1 MSIINVNDVSKFV
14 SGKTF
19 EQVKSYYKD
28 FRIKFH
34 NNLYLLANNNKS
46 NGNEENEENKENEL
60 NENIKKQ
67 ANGIIFEMD
76 TNKIVAMCYPQIDDI
91 NTKEQLDDLIKRD
104 STTIEFCED
113 GTIIRL
119 YNYNDIW
126 YTSTTKCIDASMSYW
141 SSSKSF
147 NELFW
152 ELFNKKHLENLD
164 KNSTYFF
171 ILLHKENRMVIKH
184 KNNSLIYISRIDNK
198 TSIEDNTFIFSDN
211 ANIKKKE
218 YIDKNEFMSIIES
231 NRPFDLSNKRGVIIR
246 STLPSNELFVKGTL
260 PSNELFVKGTLPSNE
275 LFVKGT
281 LPSNNINCNYKID
294 FESYKIIKD
303 IRGNVP
309 EIRMRYIELLN
320 KPESLE
326 LLEKIYKE
334 YQLTFAFIKASIL
347 KLVKTI
353 HRLYIKS
360 HVKHQIE
367 VKEDHIYYRTLR
379 QLHAQYKTTS
389 KPIQFEDVYNKI
401 INLDKHII
409 KRFINMV

>member
-1 MSIINVNDVSKFV
+1 MSIINANDVSNFV

-19 EQVKSYYKD
+19 EKVKSCCKGLD
-28 FRIKFH
+28 VKFH
-34 NNLYLLANNNKS
+34 NNLYLLANNNINNNK
-46 NGNEENEENKENEL
+46 NENENKL
-60 NENIKKQ
+60 DENIKKQ

-76 TNKIVAMCYPQIDDI
+76 TNKIVAMCYPYMNDV
-91 NTKEQLDDLIKRD
+91 NTKEQLDDLITDD

-119 YNYNDIW
+119 YNYNDTW

-147 NELFW
+147 NELFRG
-152 ELFNKKHLENLD
+152 LFDKSYLENLD

-171 ILLHKENRMVIKH
+171 ILLHKENRIVVKH
-184 KNNSLIYISRIDNK
+184 KINFLIYISRINNK
-198 TSIEDNTFIFSDN
+198 TCIEDTTFIFEGDT
-211 ANIKKKE
+211 NIKKRE
-218 YIDKNEFMSIIES
+218 YVNKNEFVSIIES
-231 NRPFDLSNKRGVIIR
+231 NRLFDLSNKRGIVIR
-246 STLPSNELFVKGTL
+246 STDKNTNVNS
-260 PSNELFVKGTLPSNE
+260 
-275 LFVKGT
+275 
-281 LPSNNINCNYKID
+281 IHKID

-334 YQLTFAFIKASIL
+334 YHLTFAFIKASVL

-353 HRLYIKS
+353 HRLYINS
-360 HVKHQIE
+360 HVRHQIQIR
-367 VKEDHIYYRTLR
+367 EDNMYYRTLR
-379 QLHAQYKTTS
+379 QLHAQYKTTNL
-389 KPIQFEDVYNKI
+389 PISFEDVYIKI
-401 INLDKHII
+401 TNLDKYVIR
-409 KRFINMV
+409 RFLNIV

>member
-1 MSIINVNDVSKFV
+1 MMSIINVNDVSNLV

-19 EQVKSYYKD
+19 EDVKSCCKD
-28 FRIKFH
+28 LHVKFH
-34 NNLYLLANNNKS
+34 NNLYLLANNNKT
-46 NGNEENEENKENEL
+46 NEIENKL
-60 NENIKKQ
+60 DENIKKQ

-76 TNKIVAMCYPQIDDI
+76 TNKIVAMCYPQINDI
-91 NTKEQLDDLIKRD
+91 NTKEQLDDLITND

-119 YNYNDIW
+119 YNYNDTW

-152 ELFNKKHLENLD
+152 ELFDKKSLENLD

-171 ILLHKENRMVIKH
+171 ILLHKENRIVVKH
-184 KNNSLIYISRIDNK
+184 KRNFLIYISRIDNK
-198 TSIEDNTFIFSDN
+198 TFIEDNIFIFTGN
-211 ANIKKKE
+211 MNIKNKE
-218 YIDKNEFMSIIES
+218 YINKNEFVSIIES
-231 NRPFDLSNKRGVIIR
+231 NKPFDLSNKRGIVIR
-246 STLPSNELFVKGTL
+246 STDKNTNVNS
-260 PSNELFVKGTLPSNE
+260 
-275 LFVKGT
+275 
-281 LPSNNINCNYKID
+281 IYKID

-347 KLVKTI
+347 KLVKTL
-353 HRLYIKS
+353 HRLYINS
-360 HVKHQIE
+360 HVKHQIQIE
-367 VKEDHIYYRTLR
+367 QDHMYYRTLR
-379 QLHAQYKTTS
+379 QLHAQYKTTNS
-389 KPIQFEDVYNKI
+389 PIRFEDVYIKI
-401 INLDKHII
+401 INLDKHVI
-409 KRFINMV
+409 KRFLNIV

>member
-1 MSIINVNDVSKFV
+1 MCIINVNDVSNLV

-19 EQVKSYYKD
+19 EKVKSCCKD
-28 FRIKFH
+28 LHVKFN
-34 NNLYLLANNNKS
+34 NNLYLLANNNKKV
-46 NGNEENEENKENEL
+46 ENENDENKL
-60 NENIKKQ
+60 DENIKKQ

-76 TNKIVAMCYPQIDDI
+76 TNKIVAMCYPQINDV
-91 NTKEQLDDLIKRD
+91 NTKEQLDDLITND

-119 YNYNDIW
+119 YNYNDTW

-152 ELFNKKHLENLD
+152 ELFDKKSLENLD

-171 ILLHKENRMVIKH
+171 ILLHKENRIVVKH
-184 KNNSLIYISRIDNK
+184 KRNFLIYISRVDNK
-198 TSIEDNTFIFSDN
+198 TFIEDNTFIFEGN
-211 ANIKKKE
+211 MNIKKKE
-218 YIDKNEFMSIIES
+218 YINKKEFVSIIES
-231 NRPFDLSNKRGVIIR
+231 NRPFDLANKRGIVIR
-246 STLPSNELFVKGTL
+246 STNKNTNVNS
-260 PSNELFVKGTLPSNE
+260 
-275 LFVKGT
+275 
-281 LPSNNINCNYKID
+281 IYKID

-353 HRLYIKS
+353 HRLYINS
-360 HVKHQIE
+360 HVKHQIQIE
-367 VKEDHIYYRTLR
+367 QDHIYYRTLR
-379 QLHAQYKTTS
+379 QLHAQYKTTNS
-389 KPIQFEDVYNKI
+389 PIRFEDVYIKI
-401 INLDKHII
+401 INLDKHVI
-409 KRFINMV
+409 KRFLNII

>member
-1 MSIINVNDVSKFV
+1 MSIINVNDVSGFV

-46 NGNEENEENKENEL
+46 NENEESELDENV
-60 NENIKKQ
+60 KKQ

-198 TSIEDNTFIFSDN
+198 TSIEDNTFIFIDN

-218 YIDKNEFMSIIES
+218 YIDKNEFMSIIGS

-246 STLPSNELFVKGTL
+246 STLPSNEVFVKGTL
-260 PSNELFVKGTLPSNE
+260 PSNDVNN
-275 LFVKGT
+275 
-281 LPSNNINCNYKID
+281 NNINCNYKID